1 MYYVR
6 LIKLILFLKD
16 KLCKILKNFWVVEK
30 IRGSLSLDKEP
41 VFYGLYSRYMEV
53 VEEFLL
59 RCLMIII
66 DMIKNRIV

>member
-30 IRGSLSLDKEP
+30 IYLCDG
-41 VFYGLYSRYMEV
+41 
-53 VEEFLL
+53 
-59 RCLMIII
+59 
-66 DMIKNRIV
+66 NRFAISING

>member
-6 LIKLILFLKD
+6 LTKLILFLKD

-41 VFYGLYSRYMEV
+41 VFYGMYSRYMNMV
-53 VEEFLL
+53 AEFLL
-59 RCLMIII
+59 RCF
-66 DMIKNRIV
+66 DDYNRCDKK